1 MRTTAVAALRWVAV
15 AVGFVALSACGGKHH
30 INQYS
35 FSGKTLALAYVERPG
50 PELLHGNHD
59 LDANDNAFQ
68 ALVKVGAGVA
78 KEVVARRARSRFDSA
93 TKRIDVDSLLAVRTL
108 ERASRYL
115 GTRVA
120 ESVEEADFVLELE
133 VRSFGVDARSN
144 NATYL
149 FSRTEAVLLDRR
161 TGREIWNTDVK
172 ATDRLTPSFDGD
184 RNVPS
189 AIVTAA
195 TLHSVTVRDFVEAL
209 EQLTTLTSNVITNE
223 LREKL
228 RDARDR

>member
-1 MRTTAVAALRWVAV
+1 MRPAAVVALRRVVV
-15 AVGFVALSACGGKHH
+15 AVGFLSLSACGGSHH
-30 INQYS
+30 LNQYT
-35 FSGKTLALAYVERPG
+35 FSGKTLALAYVERPA
-50 PELLHGNHD
+50 PELLHGSLD
-59 LDANDNAFQ
+59 LDAQENAIQ
-68 ALVKVGAGVA
+68 AVMRAGASVA
-78 KEVVARRARSRFDSA
+78 KEVVARRARSRFDRASR
-93 TKRIDVDSLLAVRTL
+93 RIDIDSLLAVRTL
-108 ERASRYL
+108 DRASRYL
-115 GTRVA
+115 GARPTG
-120 ESVEEADFVLELE
+120 SLDDADFVLELE

-161 TGREIWNTDVK
+161 TGREIWNVDVR
-172 ATDRLTPSFDGD
+172 ASDRLTPSFEGNQ
-184 RNVPS
+184 NVPS

-195 TLHSVTVRDFVEAL
+195 TLHQVTVRDFVEAL